1 MEILTKK
8 IETLHEN
15 IVHLL
20 QQAEK
25 LSKDIELLDSEIQQ
39 LKPIDVD

>member
-8 IETLHEN
+8 IETLHKN
-15 IVHLL
+15 IVLLL

-39 LKPIDVD
+39 LNPIDVD